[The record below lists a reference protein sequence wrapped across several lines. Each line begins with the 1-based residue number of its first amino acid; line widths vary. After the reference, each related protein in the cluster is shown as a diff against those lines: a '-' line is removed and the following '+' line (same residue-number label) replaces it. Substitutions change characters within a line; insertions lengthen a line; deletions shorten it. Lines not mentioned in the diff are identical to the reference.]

1 MLGTVLDCGEGYH
14 YIPYDENISIPVC
27 SSALGE
33 FLISPSLPEGISFK
47 DGVIFGTT
55 TTLTNMKKYTIYNE
69 TSWGTF
75 WVKGTIFCQ
84 VC

>member
-14 YIPYDENISIPVC
+14 YIPYDEDISIPVC

-47 DGVIFGTT
+47 DGVIFGSTT
-55 TTLTNMKKYTIYNE
+55 K
-69 TSWGTF
+69 
-75 WVKGTIFCQ
+75 
-84 VC
+84 